1 MSTVRKISDII
12 EGIEIVSENAIKKY
26 GKSSRSR
33 VRIFDMAKS
42 LRQVWSHYQAIGLIN
57 SDKRLVFFVIAQ
69 ASFGLKFKS
78 IVRRTGLPKGVVRD
92 WLEVLKKEDQV
103 VSYNVYLD
111 RYFVYDKFI
120 KRDLNL
126 TKKNI
131 WFNLKYNI

>member
-26 GKSSRSR
+26 GRSSRSR

-57 SDKRLVFFVIAQ
+57 SDKRLVFFVISQ
-69 ASFGLKFKS
+69 ASYGLKFKS

-131 WFNLKYNI
+131 

>member
-1 MSTVRKISDII
+1 MSVVRKISDMI

-33 VRIFDMAKS
+33 VRIFDMAKT
-42 LRQVWSHYQAIGLIN
+42 LRQTWTHYQAIGLIN
-57 SDKRLVFFVIAQ
+57 SDKRLVFFVLAQ

-120 KRDLNL
+120 KRDLKL
-126 TKKNI
+126 DQQHNI
-131 WFNLKYNI
+131 

>member
-26 GKSSRSR
+26 GRSSRSR

-42 LRQVWSHYQAIGLIN
+42 LSRVWKHYQAIGLIN

-78 IVRRTGLPKGVVRD
+78 IVKRTGLSKGVVRD

-103 VSYNVYLD
+103 VSYNIYLD

-120 KRDLNL
+120 KSE
-126 TKKNI
+126 
-131 WFNLKYNI
+131 FNNQK